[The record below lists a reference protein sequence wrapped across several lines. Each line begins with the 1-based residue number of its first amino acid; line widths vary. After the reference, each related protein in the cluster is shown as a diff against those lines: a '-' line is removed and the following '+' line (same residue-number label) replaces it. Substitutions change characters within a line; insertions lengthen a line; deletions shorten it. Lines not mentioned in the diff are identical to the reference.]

1 MKTLL
6 LSAPEIH
13 CEACKKILRMA
24 FGDLRTID
32 NVQIDVGTKRIQCDY
47 DEAQIT
53 EENIIVHLEEETS
66 FKIKKVTKDE

>member
-13 CEACKKILRMA
+13 CDACKKILRMA
-24 FGDLRTID
+24 FSDLRTVD

-47 DEAQIT
+47 DEVQIT
-53 EENIIVHLEEETS
+53 EEHIIAHLEEETS
-66 FKIKKVTKDE
+66 FKIKKITKDE